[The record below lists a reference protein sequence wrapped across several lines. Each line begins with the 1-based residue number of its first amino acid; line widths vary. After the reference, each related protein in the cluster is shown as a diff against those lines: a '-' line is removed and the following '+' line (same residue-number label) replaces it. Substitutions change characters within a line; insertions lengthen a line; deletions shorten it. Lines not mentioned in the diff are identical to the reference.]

1 MMMIVQNS
9 DNYTGVSITDYEIII
24 QAYSYRLTINID
36 RFFPVSQVK
45 LLKLFK
51 EINNLLVAEDLVKVY
66 SALEFVLTENK
77 VLYRYRLH
85 DHAYNRYLKN
95 ILLVRRELEKWQLW

>member
-1 MMMIVQNS
+1 MIVQNS
-9 DNYTGVSITDYEIII
+9 DNYTGVTITDYEIVI

-51 EINNLLVAEDLVKVY
+51 EINNILFAEDLVQVY
-66 SALEFVLTENK
+66 TFLEIILTEK
-77 VLYRYRLH
+77 KLYYRYQLN
-85 DHAYNRYLKN
+85 DHAFNRYLKN
-95 ILLVRRELEKWQLW
+95 ILLVRREKEKWQQW